1 VSLEIKD
8 RIKVVRKTIGITQAD
23 FGKQIGITDA
33 SVSRLESGENNPSE
47 QTIKLI
53 CREFGVS
60 YDWLKNGI
68 EPMMVP
74 KEYLD
79 RAKVE
84 NRLEGSNEFVKQ
96 IFYGLADMPDEWW
109 EMAERVLRDALEA
122 KKDR

>member
-1 VSLEIKD
+1 MEIKD